1 MLRVQGTRD
10 DDVQE
15 ADDCAAGSA
24 LPSPTKEQENDT
36 EHDQLLLQQTDEGFL
51 WLLLLA
57 AVSECVTTC
66 YMPGYT
72 LHGLQLNAGGTLLNW
87 IGSFLD
93 GLSYGYEDKM
103 KGAEVSLVCTQF
115 RSAFLGYESGE
126 TCGPLLDTMLDL

>member
-1 MLRVQGTRD
+1 
-10 DDVQE
+10 
-15 ADDCAAGSA
+15 
-24 LPSPTKEQENDT
+24 
-36 EHDQLLLQQTDEGFL
+36 
-51 WLLLLA
+51 
-57 AVSECVTTC
+57 
-66 YMPGYT
+66 MPGYT